1 MAPILA
7 TIEPTTAT
15 AGATWTWSTSSSTY
29 SVADGWT
36 LSYAVLGAGKLTWDA
51 AWVTE
56 SGETRTIVI
65 PPASTAKLSAG
76 RYEVTR
82 IWTGSGTYAGRV
94 DFEPCDPLTVA
105 PDPTTA
111 APGDR
116 VAFAEANLAA
126 VEAAITARLKGDE
139 PEEYTIGG
147 RSVRKIDLKQLQAM
161 RGALS
166 AELWRLRNPGRAFR
180 SMGAR
185 FSAPS
190 A

>member
-7 TIEPTTAT
+7 TTEPTTAT
-15 AGATWTWSTSSSTY
+15 AGATWTWAISSSTY
-29 SVADGWT
+29 SASEGWT
-36 LSYAVLGAGKLTWDA
+36 LSYAIAGASTLLWSSGYAT
-51 AWVTE
+51 T
-56 SGETRTIVI
+56 SGETRTVVI
-65 PPASTAKLSAG
+65 PSTETAKFAAG

-94 DFEPCDPLTVA
+94 YVEPCDPLTVA
-105 PDPTTA
+105 ANPTLA

-116 VAFAEANLAA
+116 ISFAEANLAA
-126 VEAAITARLKGDE
+126 VEKAITARLAGDQ

-147 RSVRKIDLKQLQAM
+147 RSVRKIDLKQLYAL
-161 RGALS
+161 RGSLS

-180 SMGAR
+180 SMGVR
-185 FSAPS
+185 FSVPS

>member
-1 MAPILA
+1 MALILA

-15 AGATWTWSTSSSTY
+15 AGATWTWSVSSSTY
-29 SVADGWT
+29 AAADGWA
-36 LSYAVLGAGKLTWDA
+36 LSYAILGTSKLLWDDA
-51 AWVTE
+51 YVAT
-56 SGETRTIVI
+56 SGETRTVTI
-65 PPASTAKLSAG
+65 PTTATAPFAAG

-82 IWTGSGTYAGRV
+82 IWTGSGTYANRV

-105 PDPTTA
+105 ANPTTA

-126 VEAAITARLKGDE
+126 VEAAIAKRLKNDE

-147 RSVRKIDLKQLQAM
+147 RSVRKIDLKQLYAM
-161 RGALS
+161 RGSLS

-180 SMGAR
+180 SMGVR
-185 FSAPS
+185 FSVPS

>member
-7 TIEPTTAT
+7 TTEPTTAT
-15 AGATWTWSTSSSTY
+15 AGATWTWTVSSSTY
-29 SVADGWT
+29 PVSEGWT
-36 LSYAVLGAGKLTWDA
+36 LSYATLGAGKLSWDA
-51 AWVTE
+51 SWVTE
-56 SGETRTIVI
+56 SGETRTIVV
-65 PPASTAKLSAG
+65 PTTSTAPLAAG
-76 RYEVTR
+76 RYERTR

-105 PDPTTA
+105 ANPSLA

-126 VEAAITARLKGDE
+126 VEKAISARLAGDQ
-139 PEEYTIGG
+139 PEEYAIGG
-147 RSVRKIDLKQLQAM
+147 RSVRKIELGELMAI
-161 RGALS
+161 RGKLS

-180 SMGAR
+180 SMGVR
-185 FSAPS
+185 FSVPS

>member
-7 TIEPTTAT
+7 TTEPTTAT
-15 AGATWTWSTSSSTY
+15 AGATWTWSVSSSTY
-29 SVADGWT
+29 TAAEGWA
-36 LSYAVLGAGKLTWDA
+36 LSYAILGTSKLSWDA
-51 AWVTE
+51 GYVTT
-56 SGETRTIVI
+56 SSETRTVVI
-65 PPASTAKLSAG
+65 PATATAVFAAG

-94 DFEPCDPLTVA
+94 DLEPCDPLTVA
-105 PDPTTA
+105 ANPTLA

-116 VAFAEANLAA
+116 ISFAEANLAA
-126 VEAAITARLKGDE
+126 VEKAITARLAGDQ

-161 RGALS
+161 RGSLS

-180 SMGAR
+180 STAVR
-185 FSAPS
+185 FSVPS